1 MWSVGLVGILMVMY
15 PFSNTMIPSDQR
27 GRFQLNGSAAAIFG
41 ILLLWISSLLLP
53 EIASATTMYSYVDDR
68 GTPVLTDNFENIPER
83 YRAKVQVTEQASK
96 GASDHSAAV
105 ELQQKVAGWAHNTG
119 AGLGKFTPNISGLTH
134 YQSQVLS
141 FSGIVAVVCLLI
153 RFFGRSQ
160 AIRFLSL
167 WCLIMLGLIVPALL
181 FTSQD
186 APLDR
191 LSGQA
196 GKIQEKQQEH
206 LQRAP

>member
-1 MWSVGLVGILMVMY
+1 MHL
-15 PFSNTMIPSDQR
+15 FSNEMIPRDQR
-27 GRFQLNGSAAAIFG
+27 DRLLLNGSAAVILG
-41 ILLLWISSLLLP
+41 VLLLWISSLLLP
-53 EIASATTMYSYVDDR
+53 EIASATAIYSYIDDR
-68 GTPVLTDNFENIPER
+68 GTPVLTDNFESIPER
-83 YRAKVQVTEQASK
+83 YRAKVQVTEQAPK
-96 GASDHSAAV
+96 GTADHSDAV
-105 ELQQKVAGWAHNTG
+105 RLQQKIAGWAHNTG
-119 AGLGKFTPNISGLTH
+119 ARLGILTPNISGLTH

-141 FSGIVAVVCLLI
+141 FGAVVAVICLLGRI
-153 RFFGRSQ
+153 FVRSQ
-160 AIRFLSL
+160 VVRFLSL

-186 APLDR
+186 APLDL

>member
-1 MWSVGLVGILMVMY
+1 MDAFTHAMTLGNRRRCFLFMSGTATTLGVLI
-15 PFSNTMIPSDQR
+15 
-27 GRFQLNGSAAAIFG
+27 
-41 ILLLWISSLLLP
+41 LWISSLLLP
-53 EIASATTMYSYVDDR
+53 EIASATTMYSYIDER
-68 GTPVLTDNFENIPER
+68 GTPVLTDNFESIPER
-83 YRAKVQVTEQASK
+83 YRAKVQVTEQTPKST
-96 GASDHSAAV
+96 SQHSAAIT
-105 ELQQKVAGWAHNTG
+105 LQQKMTDLVQGTDG
-119 AGLGKFTPNISGLTH
+119 MLGSFAPSISGLTQ
-134 YQSQVLS
+134 YQSRVLS
-141 FSGIVAVVCLLI
+141 FGGLVAVICLLA
-153 RFFGRSQ
+153 RLFVKGQ

-167 WCLIMLGLIVPALL
+167 WALIMLGLTVPALF

>member
-1 MWSVGLVGILMVMY
+1 MY
-15 PFSNTMIPSDQR
+15 PFSNEMIPRDQR
-27 GRFQLNGSAAAIFG
+27 DRFWLNGTAAVIFG

-53 EIASATTMYSYVDDR
+53 EIASATAIYSYIDDQ
-68 GTPVLTDNFENIPER
+68 GTPVLTDNFESIHER
-83 YRAKVQVTEQASK
+83 YRTKVQVTEQAPK

-105 ELQQKVAGWAHNTG
+105 RLQQKIADWAHNTG
-119 AGLGKFTPNISGLTH
+119 AGLGIVTPNISGLTH

-141 FSGIVAVVCLLI
+141 FGGIVAVICLLG
-153 RFFGRSQ
+153 RFFVRSQ
-160 AIRFLSL
+160 VVRFLSL
-167 WCLIMLGLIVPALL
+167 WCLVMLGLIVPALF

-186 APLDR
+186 APLDL

-196 GKIQEKQQEH
+196 GKIQQKQQEH

>member
-1 MWSVGLVGILMVMY
+1 MDALTHEMTLGNRRRCFLCMSGTATTLGVLI
-15 PFSNTMIPSDQR
+15 
-27 GRFQLNGSAAAIFG
+27 
-41 ILLLWISSLLLP
+41 LWISSLLLP
-53 EIASATTMYSYVDDR
+53 EIASATTMYSYIDER
-68 GTPVLTDNFENIPER
+68 GTPVLTDIESIPER
-83 YRAKVQVTEQASK
+83 YRAKVQVTEQTPK
-96 GASDHSAAV
+96 GTSQHSAAIT
-105 ELQQKVAGWAHNTG
+105 LQQKMTDLAHGTDG
-119 AGLGKFTPNISGLTH
+119 MLGSFAPSISGLTQ
-134 YQSQVLS
+134 YQSRVLS
-141 FSGIVAVVCLLI
+141 FGGLVAVICLLA
-153 RFFGRSQ
+153 RLFVKGQ

-167 WCLIMLGLIVPALL
+167 WALIMLGLTVPALF

>member
-1 MWSVGLVGILMVMY
+1 MR
-15 PFSNTMIPSDQR
+15 PFSNEMIPGDQR
-27 GRFQLNGSAAAIFG
+27 ERFRLNGSTAAIFG

-53 EIASATTMYSYVDDR
+53 ELASATTIYSYIDDR
-68 GTPVLTDNFENIPER
+68 GTPVMTDNFESIPER
-83 YRAKVQVTEQASK
+83 YRAKVQVTEQAPK
-96 GASDHSAAV
+96 VASDHSVAG
-105 ELQQKVAGWAHNTG
+105 ELQHKIAGWAHNTG
-119 AGLGKFTPNISGLTH
+119 AGLGIPIANISGLTH

-141 FSGIVAVVCLLI
+141 FGGIILAICLLA
-153 RFFGRSQ
+153 RYFGRNQ
-160 AIRFLSL
+160 VVRFLSL

>member
-1 MWSVGLVGILMVMY
+1 MCAVGILVVMCAFRNEMT
-15 PFSNTMIPSDQR
+15 PRDQ
-27 GRFQLNGSAAAIFG
+27 GDRFRLNGSAAAFFG
-41 ILLLWISSLLLP
+41 ILLLWMSSLLLP
-53 EIASATTMYSYVDDR
+53 GIASATTIYSYIDDR
-68 GTPVLTDNFENIPER
+68 GTPVLTGNFESIPER
-83 YRAKVQVTEQASK
+83 YRAKVQVTEQAPQ
-96 GASDHSAAV
+96 GASDHSTAV
-105 ELQQKVAGWAHNTG
+105 RLQQKVVGWANNTG
-119 AGLGKFTPNISGLTH
+119 AGFSTFTPNISGLTH

-141 FSGIVAVVCLLI
+141 FGAIVAVICLLA

-160 AIRFLSL
+160 TVRFLSL
-167 WCLIMLGLIVPALL
+167 WCLIMVGLIVPALF

-186 APLDR
+186 APLDL